1 MNSRRKST
9 IGNPR
14 VTVQDMSDDDGPMCT
29 GPLSAYELQR
39 LETMRINKIKL
50 DEIDREQALKLRKRK
65 GSQDVCEVK
74 IEIGDDYDDYENVR
88 HAIKRPIKKAYQHA
102 TARPP
107 VKSIPRTKRA
117 SRYNGGF
124 NYSFDS
130 DVPTSVI
137 TTDVTVIPVP
147 PYVLPK
153 KRRTDDYDYK
163 VDHYSSEVEV
173 VEHSKQRGEIKRENA
188 MIKEER
194 IERTKFVKAAKPSA
208 LSPLHTISGFN
219 IQYDG
224 LTTYPLLYKVGK
236 FRRRPELENINV
248 FSDVSADM
256 LSFFSTMI
264 VDTSP
269 EHILV
274 FKKVLNRCT
283 AIGRFF
289 QFDTD
294 EAINLVQSFDG
305 TVLLTDAT
313 FSFVGSSKI
322 TRRCIFEDRLFLEST
337 DYIDTICVNE
347 NYRFH
352 YNQIYDR
359 IIQPKEVDGSAAT
372 IRAYN
377 TKATNC
383 LVPIV
388 VDAKGREIISAFRE
402 KEFLTPLLHIHGL
415 RLEHARTL
423 DRMTEDGCHLRFE
436 LVQGNVCIAY
446 KMFPVKMC
454 NSLHALK
461 DADARLQRGGSSM
474 LGLDFHSL
482 EEEWKYLTYK

>member
-219 IQYDG
+219 IKHDG
-224 LTTYPLLYKVGK
+224 LTTSHLFYAFMH
-236 FRRRPELENINV
+236 FRRQPEIENI
-248 FSDVSADM
+248 
-256 LSFFSTMI
+256 
-264 VDTSP
+264 DTSNISTNTLAFFTLMLA
-269 EHILV
+269 ESLAGHILI
-274 FKKVLNRCT
+274 FKKVSDQYV
-283 AIGRFF
+283 AIGKFF
-289 QFDTD
+289 QIDID
-294 EAINLVQSFDG
+294 NLIQSSDG
-305 TVLLTDAT
+305 TVLLTDGKY
-313 FSFVGSSKI
+313 SFVGSASI
-322 TRRCIFEDRLFLEST
+322 ISRCVFDDRLFLEST
-337 DYIDTICVNE
+337 ECIDTIDVNE
-347 NYRFH
+347 SYKFH
-352 YNQIYDR
+352 YHQIYDR
-359 IIQPKEVDGSAAT
+359 IIQPKEVTGSAA
-372 IRAYN
+372 IVRAYN
-377 TKATNC
+377 TKASNC
-383 LVPIV
+383 LVPII

-402 KEFLTPLLHIHGL
+402 KKFVTPILHVQSL

-423 DRMTEDGCHLRFE
+423 GKMTEDGCQLRFE
-436 LVQGNVCIAY
+436 LVQGNTCIAY
-446 KMFPVKMC
+446 KIFPVKMC
-454 NSLHALK
+454 NSFHALK
-461 DADARLQRGGSSM
+461 NVKARLQRGGSSI
-474 LGLDFHSL
+474 LGIGFHSSFV
-482 EEEWKYLTYK
+482 EDEWNYLLYE